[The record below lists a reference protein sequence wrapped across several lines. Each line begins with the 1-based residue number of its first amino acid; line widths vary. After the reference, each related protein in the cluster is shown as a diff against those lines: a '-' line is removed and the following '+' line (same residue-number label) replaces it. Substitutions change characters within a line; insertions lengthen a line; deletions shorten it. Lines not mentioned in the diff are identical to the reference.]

1 MIKTKRKSNIF
12 DKLFFLL
19 MLSLGFGIFMI
30 DTFFSIKPYMFVLI
44 LIFLILMLT
53 KKRKIENIK
62 FYEIM
67 YVFYIAFCCITVFF
81 AENVFQSLRYIL
93 GMIIMLVCYFGTR
106 ELLNNISKNKV
117 INIINNVNIILAIVT
132 LIYYGY
138 GILSL
143 GFNFSGNGVIRYGVM
158 LDRSIPRLISFASS
172 DPNITCFIFTLFLF
186 FNLFNIREKKCKLGF
201 ILTLLIIILTF
212 SRGAYVAFVVT
223 FIFYFLLKNK
233 FSIQKMLPKIIK
245 IGILAIFGMLL
256 LNWITNGFVRDMIQT
271 RMIDSSDGGSGRVML
286 WKNALTLFKSSPVLG
301 IGLNNLYLDLG
312 NVYVHNTLLQVL
324 VETGLLGF
332 LIYIIFI
339 LGVCYHSYKLYK
351 YDSDNSIF
359 LCITIC
365 MIIQMF
371 FLSILIQEAF
381 FIYLAIFHRF
391 LIKDDGKEKA

>member
-1 MIKTKRKSNIF
+1 M
-12 DKLFFLL
+12 
-19 MLSLGFGIFMI
+19 
-30 DTFFSIKPYMFVLI
+30 
-44 LIFLILMLT
+44 
-53 KKRKIENIK
+53 
-62 FYEIM
+62 
-67 YVFYIAFCCITVFF
+67 
-81 AENVFQSLRYIL
+81 
-93 GMIIMLVCYFGTR
+93 
-106 ELLNNISKNKV
+106 
-117 INIINNVNIILAIVT
+117 
-132 LIYYGY
+132 
-138 GILSL
+138 
-143 GFNFSGNGVIRYGVM
+143 
-158 LDRSIPRLISFASS
+158 
-172 DPNITCFIFTLFLF
+172 F